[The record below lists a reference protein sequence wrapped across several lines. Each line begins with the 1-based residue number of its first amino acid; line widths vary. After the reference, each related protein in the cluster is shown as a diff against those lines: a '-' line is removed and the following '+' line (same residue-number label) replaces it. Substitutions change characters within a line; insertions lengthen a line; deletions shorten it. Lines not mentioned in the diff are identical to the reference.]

1 MLYKNEE
8 FPQYV
13 RTAGKITIVSALAGF
28 MVFMFALVFDFGAQE
43 FSRVSA
49 QTGRAT
55 TTLTV
60 LNTPPSFTLNAYEV
74 IESSTT
80 TPTNSGDVI
89 QWSAIGTDTNSAPYF
104 LLICDTNATPTP
116 GQAAGLGFLGT
127 AAPACNGSAQQWGV
141 SASTTSG
148 ELATASLTT
157 TEGGIMGEVNNWFAW
172 VCDDDPTNPRC
183 NDIPVQG
190 FSATNTSPFHVNSR
204 PVFNAFAND
213 GPVDPG
219 GTLNFFSTSTD
230 PDVVGGEDDIFLVV
244 CTTNT
249 SYNALTNDCDSGFF
263 LASTSIGVTFDAG
276 AVEVLE
282 AIVQD
287 DLYDGFGYIVDEHGH
302 EASANPFS
310 ADFTVNNVAPTVSG
324 GDIDLNGGANLV
336 LNIPAGETTGF
347 TLDFS
352 IRDANSCV
360 TAASS
365 SEITNYTAAVFRS
378 SIGTTTCDGS
388 AGVHD
393 ENNCYSSG
401 VGTAVWNLVCTQTSS
416 CPDDASVDQVDYS
429 CTFPLWF
436 VSEPTDAVATTPTIF
451 SDDHWTAGIA
461 GIDDDNATGTM
472 ATTSTNSIELIQF
485 SAIDIVEAEIVF
497 GGVEPGTFTANLVA
511 TSTAL
516 SVGNTGL
523 DQGVRGSSMCGTYT
537 ASTLCPVEPTSTI
550 PASEQRVSSTSVP
563 YGDVLALTLA
573 STSDIE
579 IELDIE
585 KTTST
590 TTPNRADTY
599 WGIAVPAS
607 ITLAGDYTG
616 LNEFI
621 AIVAEALD
629 WQ

>member
-49 QTGRAT
+49 QTGQAT
-55 TTLTV
+55 TTLRV
-60 LNTPPSFTLNAYEV
+60 LNTPPSFLLNAYEV

-148 ELATASLTT
+148 ELATVSLTT
-157 TEGGIMGEVNNWFAW
+157 TEGGIIGEVNNWFAW
-172 VCDDDPTNPRC
+172 VCDDDPANPRC

-230 PDVVGGEDDIFLVV
+230 PDTVGGQDLLTLVV
-244 CTTNT
+244 CDTNTAYSTTTNT
-249 SYNALTNDCDSGFF
+249 CATGF
-263 LASTSIGVTFDAG
+263 LASTTVPITADAG
-276 AVEVLE
+276 AILNLVAVM
-282 AIVQD
+282 QD
-287 DLYDGFGYIVDEHGH
+287 MTYQAFGYLVDEHGH
-302 EASANPFS
+302 EALANPRQ
-310 ADFTVNNVAPTVSG
+310 ADFVVNNVAPTVLNSS
-324 GDIDLNGGANLV
+324 ISLNGGSNLV
-336 LNIPAGETTGF
+336 LGQPGGETLGIPLTF
-347 TLDFS
+347 TLE
-352 IRDANSCV
+352 DANSCLNE
-360 TAASS
+360 SS
-365 SEITNYTAAVFRS
+365 GPEITNFNVAIFRS
-378 SIGTTTCDGS
+378 SISCDAQTGPY
-388 AGVHD
+388 D
-393 ENNCYSSG
+393 PNNCYPSG
-401 VGTAVWNLVCTQTSS
+401 IGSAVWDLSCNVTS
-416 CPDDASVDQVDYS
+416 ASVCDSASDFQVDYE

-436 VSEPTDAVATTPTIF
+436 VAEPTTAGAFATTPAAF
-451 SDDHWTAGIA
+451 AADQWQVSVSGSDD
-461 GIDDDNATGTM
+461 NFATGTA
-472 ATTSTNSIELIQF
+472 ATTTSPVELEQLA
-485 SAIDIVEAEIVF
+485 AIDIANADIAF
-497 GGVEPGTFTANLVA
+497 GPVEPGFTTGTLSA
-511 TSTAL
+511 TSTTINI
-516 SVGNTGL
+516 GNTGL
-523 DQGVRGSSMCGTYT
+523 DQDVSGESMCGTFT
-537 ASTLCPVEPTSTI
+537 PSTLCPVDPTSTI
-550 PASEQRVSSTSVP
+550 PVSEQRVAASPLSYTDP
-563 YGDVLALTLA
+563 LANTLA
-573 STSDIE
+573 TTTLE
-579 IELDIE
+579 IELDIQ
-585 KTTST
+585 KSISTS
-590 TTPNRADTY
+590 TPNRADTY
-599 WGIAVPAS
+599 WGIAVPIE

-616 LNEFI
+616 LNSFI
-621 AIVAEALD
+621 ARAAEAID